1 MTIGFTV
8 LCKFCRTQQGQ
19 QKLDPAEA
27 YHMISPVSIE
37 HSALCDVANPNS
49 QEGSHHSLDTG

>member
-19 QKLDPAEA
+19 QKLDPVEL

-37 HSALCDVANPNS
+37 HIALQCDVATS
-49 QEGSHHSLDTG
+49 QEGSNHSLDTG